1 MNTNGNFARE
11 SFEEIL
17 KSRVEITGI
26 KYIKDILSSLS
37 SVICILNDRN
47 QVVFS
52 NDTMLEKY
60 NLDLEEHVL
69 GMRPGEIFNCVNAVN
84 DTGGCGTTEK
94 CEYCG
99 AKTAFEEAWK
109 QSKKVVRECKIT
121 SQRDQ
126 ETFQLDLEIT
136 ATPIEF
142 EKKYLIVSIEDITE
156 RKRKALLERL
166 FFHDV
171 LNLAGGLSGILELIP
186 VLSED
191 KKEKYLEIAS
201 SLTEQIIDEI
211 RGQQQMMKAE
221 SGELHPHFAPVKID
235 RLLSKL
241 VDQARFH
248 VMAHEKHTE
257 VVNQITDKE
266 IVTDQTLLTRV
277 LVNMIKNAMEAIPRG
292 GTIILKA
299 KDCGNYVRFSVFN
312 NTYMAHDVQMQIFQR
327 SYSTKGHNRGIGTY
341 SMKLLGERYLQGV
354 VGFSSIEAKGT
365 TFYIDLP
372 VSPEELG

>member
-1 MNTNGNFARE
+1 MNRNGNLVRE
-11 SFEEIL
+11 PFEEIL
-17 KSRVEITGI
+17 KSRIEITGI
-26 KYIKDILSSLS
+26 QYIKDILSSLS

-69 GMRPGEIFNCVNAVN
+69 GVRPGEIFNCVNAVN

-99 AKTAFEEAWK
+99 AKTAFDQAWK

-121 SQRDQ
+121 SQKDQ

-156 RKRKALLERL
+156 RKRKALLERI

-171 LNLAGGLSGILELIP
+171 LNIAGGLSGILELMP
-186 VLSED
+186 VLSDD

-211 RGQQQMMKAE
+211 QGQQQMMKAE
-221 SGELHPHFAPVKID
+221 LGELQPHFAPIKID
-235 RLLSKL
+235 RLLNKL
-241 VDQARFH
+241 TDQVRFH
-248 VMAHEKHTE
+248 VVAHEKHTE
-257 VVNQITDKE
+257 VVNQTTDRE

-277 LVNMIKNAMEAIPRG
+277 LVNMVKNAMEAIPSG
-292 GTIILKA
+292 ASIVLKA
-299 KDCGNYVRFSVFN
+299 KDRGDCVRFSVFN

-341 SMKLLGERYLQGV
+341 SMKLLGERYLRGV
-354 VGFSSIEAKGT
+354 VGFSSTEAKGT

-372 VSPEELG
+372 DTPQGF